1 MGIAPIVSVADI
13 FRRNNSQT
21 PEIKSLLSDTLT
33 LLGQIQYHLSL
44 RRRYMIRPLLKKK
57 YSRLCNMSMPI
68 TKQLFGDD
76 FSKEVKN
83 CDSLGFLGRDPS

>member
-1 MGIAPIVSVADI
+1 MGVAPIVRIAEILRS
-13 FRRNNSQT
+13 NNSQT
-21 PEIKSLLSDTLT
+21 PEIKTLLSDTLT
-33 LLGQIQYHLSL
+33 LLGQMHYHLSL

-68 TKQLFGDD
+68 TKQLFVDD

-83 CDSLGFLGRDPS
+83 CEKLQISGFWV